1 MEPMPLLRF
10 LVEAGLG
17 ARRQVVSAIK
27 QGRVSVNGRVVE
39 SYTMPV
45 YPQWDTVSCDGKAVS
60 ITQTARIVL
69 MLNKPAGYLTTTAE
83 DKQRKTV
90 MDLVP
95 PVYRVHGL
103 HPVGRLDAETTGL
116 LLLTNDGILTYR
128 LTHPKFEHEKE
139 YVVQMEGRLS
149 PEEKEKLEKGILLED
164 GMTSPAAIKEINDSP
179 PFNYSITI
187 HEGRHRQVRRMFL
200 DLGHDIKAL
209 KRTRM
214 GGLELGDLEVGG
226 LRQLS
231 GMEMSRLMQRGKQ
244 RR

>member
-1 MEPMPLLRF
+1 MDSMPLLRF

-27 QGRVSVNGRVVE
+27 QGRVSVNGKVVE

-45 YPQWDTVSCDGKAVS
+45 YPQWDKVSCDGKAVS
-60 ITQTARIVL
+60 VTQNARIVL

-83 DKQRKTV
+83 DRQRKTV

-95 PVYRVHGL
+95 TVYRVHGL

-128 LTHPKFEHEKE
+128 LTHPRFEHEKE
-139 YVVQMEGRLS
+139 YLVQIDGKLS
-149 PEEKEKLEKGILLED
+149 VEEKKKLEKGILLED
-164 GMTSPAAIKEINDSP
+164 GMTSHAVVNEIKDSP

-200 DLGHDIKAL
+200 DQGHEIKAL

-214 GGLELGDLEVGG
+214 GGLELGDLKEGG
-226 LRQLS
+226 LLQLS
-231 GMEMSRLMQRGKQ
+231 GVEMARLMQRNKQ
-244 RR
+244 HR